1 MEKVEDLFLKMLI
14 HRKEWDKF
22 LTGLHLN
29 VSNSSEIETIDETVA
44 IFAKN
49 GEVLATGSIA
59 GNVIKYVATCTNGE
73 QSAGERFNKIITELM
88 NRLAEKGIYHVFVFT
103 KPMYAKSFGYLGFKE
118 LARAEQGVL
127 LEKGRPN
134 ITDFLSSLTEKKL
147 VPAGAKKIAAVVM
160 NANPFTLGHCYLV
173 EQAAAENDFVYVFVV
188 STDRSLFRADER
200 LDLVKK
206 GLSALTNVSV
216 VSGGDY
222 LVSFAT
228 FPAYFIQS
236 DEEVMDFQTQIDARI
251 FKNWFV
257 EALGIT
263 ARYLGAEPFSKTTS
277 IYNQQLTEVLS
288 DVIDVKIIERKK
300 ADDNEEIISA
310 TAVRAAIATNQLEK
324 IRKFVPETTFEF
336 IEQHL
341 QELQARIKGGQ
352 KTNGN

>member
-22 LTGLHLN
+22 LTDLHLN

-59 GNVIKYVATCTNGE
+59 GNVIKYVATCTKGE

-88 NRLAEKGIYHVFVFT
+88 NRLAQKGIYHVFVFT

-324 IRKFVPETTFEF
+324 IRNFVPETTFEF